1 MPDVDDVGTI
11 GVKNKKYSFHMRKQN
26 VTNFE
31 GFISRIEKV
40 LSEES
45 MCNVGAT
52 KCYAMNCYQHLPHEN
67 TLLKQE
73 FWSLSFEDHRAYGL
87 DIPRWLHTRGVG
99 RG

>member
-11 GVKNKKYSFHMRKQN
+11 DVKNKKYSFDKRKQS

-31 GFISRIEKV
+31 GSISRSEKM
-40 LSEES
+40 LLEES
-45 MCNVGAT
+45 VCNVGAA
-52 KCYAMNCYQHLPHEN
+52 KCYAMNCYQHFPREN

-87 DIPRWLHTRGVG
+87 DIPRRLHTRGVG
-99 RG
+99 SG